1 MPCVQPLGTG
11 MRRREFITLFGG
23 AAVTWPL
30 AARSQQTA
38 TPHTIGILVLGNRDP
53 VPFMTAF
60 REGLRNLGYT
70 EKQDI
75 RLEFRSAG
83 DDASALNGLA
93 AELVRLKVDI
103 IVAWQTPPAQAAKQA
118 TKEIPIVMTGVGD
131 PVATGLIAS
140 LAHPG
145 GNVTGNTAI
154 AAELQAKVVE
164 LIRETLPSTRRV
176 TVLANATD
184 PFTKPFL
191 AQIEQAALRLGIA
204 IEPVMVKP
212 SEKLDG
218 YFDDI
223 GRTPPDAVI
232 IQPSLLHAGIAEL
245 ALKHRLPTFS
255 VDRQLP
261 ATGGLISYGSIAVD
275 QWREAAV
282 YVDKIIKGSRPTDLP
297 VAQPTR
303 FALVINLKT
312 AKALGLTIPPTLFAR
327 ADEVFE

>member
-1 MPCVQPLGTG
+1 MK
-11 MRRREFITLFGG
+11 RREFISLFGG
-23 AAVTWPL
+23 AAATWPL

-38 TPHTIGILVLGNRDP
+38 TPHTIGILVLGNPDP

-60 REGLRNLGYT
+60 REGLRNLGYA
-70 EKQDI
+70 EKRDI

-83 DDASALNGLA
+83 EDASALNGLA

-164 LIRETLPSTRRV
+164 LIRETLPSARRV

-191 AQIEQAALRLGIA
+191 AQIEQAALRLGTA

-223 GRTPPDAVI
+223 GRTRPDAVI

-255 VDRQLP
+255 VDEQLP
-261 ATGGLISYGSIAVD
+261 ATGGLLSYGSIAVD
-275 QWREAAV
+275 QWRDAAV
-282 YVDKIIKGSRPTDLP
+282 YVDKIIKGSRPADLP

-312 AKALGLTIPPTLFAR
+312 AKELGLTIPPLLLVR
-327 ADEVFE
+327 ADDVIE

>member
-1 MPCVQPLGTG
+1 MK
-11 MRRREFITLFGG
+11 RREFISLFGG
-23 AAVTWPL
+23 AAATWPL

-38 TPHTIGILVLGNRDP
+38 TPHTIGILVLGNPDP

-60 REGLRNLGYT
+60 REGLRNLGYA
-70 EKQDI
+70 EKRDI

-83 DDASALNGLA
+83 EDASALNGLA

-164 LIRETLPSTRRV
+164 LIRETLPSARRV

-204 IEPVMVKP
+204 IEPVMVEP

-223 GRTPPDAVI
+223 GRTRPDAVI

-255 VDRQLP
+255 VDEQLP
-261 ATGGLISYGSIAVD
+261 ATGGLLSYGSIAVD
-275 QWREAAV
+275 QWRDAAV
-282 YVDKIIKGSRPTDLP
+282 YVDKIIKGSRPADLP

-312 AKALGLTIPPTLFAR
+312 AKELGLTIPPLLLVR
-327 ADEVFE
+327 ADDVIE

>member
-1 MPCVQPLGTG
+1 MK
-11 MRRREFITLFGG
+11 RREFISLFGG
-23 AAVTWPL
+23 AAATWPL

-38 TPHTIGILVLGNRDP
+38 TPHTIGILVLGNPDP

-60 REGLRNLGYT
+60 REGLRDLGYT

-83 DDASALNGLA
+83 EDASALNGLA

-164 LIRETLPSTRRV
+164 LIRVVGTVNRLRRKWLDEHKDLWRPYKTVEDGVAVLRPRIEGGDIETIPGTPSSSKLLSDTRLNTNGTEVSLPTPTKALLPAHEPALVTLPAVIGPQAVSTRDEIIIGGRRLISDRRV
-176 TVLANATD
+176 AAVLGVSKRTLQRWRQENKG
-184 PFTKPFL
+184 PPW
-191 AQIEQAALRLGIA
+191 
-204 IEPVMVKP
+204 VK
-212 SEKLDG
+212 
-218 YFDDI
+218 I
-223 GRTPPDAVI
+223 GRRIYYDEDKLKAS
-232 IQPSLLHAGIAEL
+232 IQ
-245 ALKHRLPTFS
+245 
-255 VDRQLP
+255 DR
-261 ATGGLISYGSIAVD
+261 
-275 QWREAAV
+275 
-282 YVDKIIKGSRPTDLP
+282 
-297 VAQPTR
+297 
-303 FALVINLKT
+303 
-312 AKALGLTIPPTLFAR
+312 
-327 ADEVFE
+327 

>member
-1 MPCVQPLGTG
+1 MK
-11 MRRREFITLFGG
+11 RREFISLFGG
-23 AAVTWPL
+23 AAATWPL

-38 TPHTIGILVLGNRDP
+38 TPHTIGILVLGNPDP

-60 REGLRNLGYT
+60 REGLRNLGYA
-70 EKQDI
+70 EKRDI

-83 DDASALNGLA
+83 EDASALNGLA

-131 PVATGLIAS
+131 PVGTGLIAS

-164 LIRETLPSTRRV
+164 LIRETLPSARRV

-204 IEPVMVKP
+204 IEPVMVEP

-223 GRTPPDAVI
+223 GQTPPDAVI

-255 VDRQLP
+255 VDKQLP
-261 ATGGLISYGSIAVD
+261 ATGGLLSYGSIAVD
-275 QWREAAV
+275 QWRDAAV
-282 YVDKIIKGSRPTDLP
+282 YVDKIIKGSRPADLP
-297 VAQPTR
+297 VAP
-303 FALVINLKT
+303 AYKVC
-312 AKALGLTIPPTLFAR
+312 ACH
-327 ADEVFE
+327 

>member
-1 MPCVQPLGTG
+1 
-11 MRRREFITLFGG
+11 
-23 AAVTWPL
+23 
-30 AARSQQTA
+30 
-38 TPHTIGILVLGNRDP
+38 
-53 VPFMTAF
+53 MTAF

-83 DDASALNGLA
+83 EDASALNGLA
-93 AELVRLKVDI
+93 SELVRLKVDI
-103 IVAWQTPPAQAAKQA
+103 IVAGQTPPAQAAKQA

-164 LIRETLPSTRRV
+164 LIRETLPSARRV

-223 GRTPPDAVI
+223 GRTRPDAVI

-255 VDRQLP
+255 VDKQLP
-261 ATGGLISYGSIAVD
+261 ATGGLLSYGSIAVD
-275 QWREAAV
+275 QWRDEAV
-282 YVDKIIKGSRPTDLP
+282 YVDKIIKGSRPADLP

-312 AKALGLTIPPTLFAR
+312 AKALGLTIPPMLFAR
-327 ADEVFE
+327 ADEVIE

>member
-1 MPCVQPLGTG
+1 MK
-11 MRRREFITLFGG
+11 RREFISLFGG
-23 AAVTWPL
+23 AAATWPH

-38 TPHTIGILVLGNRDP
+38 TPHTIGILVLGNPDP

-60 REGLRNLGYT
+60 REGLRNLGYA
-70 EKQDI
+70 EKRDI

-83 DDASALNGLA
+83 EDASALNGLA

-131 PVATGLIAS
+131 PVGTGLIAS

-164 LIRETLPSTRRV
+164 LIRETLPSARRV

-204 IEPVMVKP
+204 IEPVMVEP

-223 GRTPPDAVI
+223 GQTPPDAVI

-261 ATGGLISYGSIAVD
+261 ATGGLLSYGSIAVD
-275 QWREAAV
+275 QWRDAAV
-282 YVDKIIKGSRPTDLP
+282 YVDKIIKGSRPADLP

-312 AKALGLTIPPTLFAR
+312 AKELGLTIPPLLLVR
-327 ADEVFE
+327 ADDVIE